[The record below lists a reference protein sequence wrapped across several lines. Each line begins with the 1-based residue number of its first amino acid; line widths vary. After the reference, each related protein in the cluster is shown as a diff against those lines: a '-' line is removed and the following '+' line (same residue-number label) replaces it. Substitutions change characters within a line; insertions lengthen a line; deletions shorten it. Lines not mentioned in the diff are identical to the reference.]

1 MYTIVV
7 KSEDSLDEFY
17 QIDLFYDSTTEEV
30 VDMGTTEIPE
40 TQVVEEVEEETFE
53 TCEPVPVEEWT
64 SNPQVGSVITV
75 VQQSSK
81 ITTVSEVKKIHTQ
94 LTTTYEVSGEGITV
108 TLVVDEE
115 TQDIEVIDEE
125 IIAPVPV

>member
-30 VDMGTTEIPE
+30 VDMGTTEIPQ

-64 SNPQVGSVITV
+64 SNPQVDSVITV